1 MPGYQIF
8 EKSYLRTYRANGIE
22 PHSNKMGILD
32 FLRDVKHEI
41 SELPKFSKYQV
52 VGIDDLLYMA
62 EAEERRNVAHNIH
75 RQLGSVAQ
83 DLQRKLMDVQIVCKG
98 KLIRGDSLTLKY
110 RDEVLPIDLIFG
122 DLIKQVDAQKNE
134 FYLASFNLTSG

>member
-32 FLRDVKHEI
+32 FLRDV
-41 SELPKFSKYQV
+41 
-52 VGIDDLLYMA
+52 
-62 EAEERRNVAHNIH
+62 
-75 RQLGSVAQ
+75 
-83 DLQRKLMDVQIVCKG
+83 QIVCKG
-98 KLIRGDSLTLKY
+98 KLLRGDSLALKY
-110 RDEVLPIDLIFG
+110 RDQVLPIDLIFG
-122 DLIKQVDAQKNE
+122 DLKKQVDAQKNE

>member
-41 SELPKFSKYQV
+41 SELPRFSKYQV

-62 EAEERRNVAHNIH
+62 EAEERRTVAHDLH
-75 RQLGSVAQ
+75 RQLGAAAQ

>member
-8 EKSYLRTYRANGIE
+8 EKSYLKTYRANGIE
-22 PHSNKMGILD
+22 PHPNKMGILD

-41 SELPKFSKYQV
+41 SELPRFLKYQV
-52 VGIDDLLYMA
+52 VGIDDLLYMT
-62 EAEERRNVAHNIH
+62 EAEERRAVAHDLH
-75 RQLGSVAQ
+75 RQLGAAAQ

-98 KLIRGDSLTLKY
+98 RLIRGDSLALKY
-110 RDEVLPIDLIFG
+110 RDELLPIDLIFG
-122 DLIKQVDAQKNE
+122 DLRKQVDSQMNE

>member
-1 MPGYQIF
+1 M
-8 EKSYLRTYRANGIE
+8 
-22 PHSNKMGILD
+22 D
-32 FLRDVKHEI
+32 FLRDVKHEL

-52 VGIDDLLYMA
+52 VGIDDLLYMT
-62 EAEERRNVAHNIH
+62 EREERRNVAYDIH
-75 RQLGSVAQ
+75 RQLGAAAQ

-134 FYLASFNLTSG
+134 YYLASFNLTSG